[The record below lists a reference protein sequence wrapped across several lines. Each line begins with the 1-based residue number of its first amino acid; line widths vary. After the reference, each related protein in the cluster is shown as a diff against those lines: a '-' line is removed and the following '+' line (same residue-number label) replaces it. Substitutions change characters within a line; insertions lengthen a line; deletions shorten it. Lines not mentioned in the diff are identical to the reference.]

1 MRIISGIAKGKKIL
15 IPTDNKTRPLKDMVK
30 ESIFNILNHSNL
42 LNSKL
47 NESIVLDLFSGVGSF
62 GLEAISRGAKKVVFF
77 ENYKAAKN
85 LLIENLT
92 NLNFLK
98 KAEVY
103 QKNIYNKNI
112 LEKLN
117 YKFNLVFID
126 PPFKDDNIKE
136 LINNL
141 SDSKMIE
148 SKTLV
153 IMHRNKISKDDFGYK
168 FKNIRTEIYGSSKI
182 IYGYFNV

>member
-1 MRIISGIAKGKKIL
+1 MRIISGTAKGKKIL
-15 IPTDNKTRPLKDMVK
+15 IPTDNITRPLKDMVK
-30 ESIFNILNHSNL
+30 ESIFNIISHSNL
-42 LNSKL
+42 FSLKL

-62 GLEAISRGAKKVVFF
+62 GLEAISRGVRKVVFF

-85 LLIENLT
+85 LLIKNLT
-92 NLNFLK
+92 YLEFSN

-103 QKNIYNKNI
+103 QKNIYTENI
-112 LEKLN
+112 FNKLN
-117 YKFNLVFID
+117 HKFNLIFMD
-126 PPFKDDNIKE
+126 PPFKDKNISI

-141 SDSKMIE
+141 SESTVIN

-153 IMHRNKISKDDFGYK
+153 VVHRNKTSKDDFGYK

-182 IYGYFNV
+182 IFGYFNV